1 MASEM
6 AIARPGAQVVIN
18 HLAGIVLVQ
27 AVRAYTLN
35 QECRDRCWL
44 QALTNKKSFGK

>member
-6 AIARPGAQVVIN
+6 AIVRPGAQVVIN
-18 HLAGIVLVQ
+18 HLAGILLVQ
-27 AVRAYTLN
+27 AVRAYILN